1 MLDILSGDSEG
12 SRVHSFIGV
21 VVAISG
27 NIIISLALNCQKLAH
42 KRLEAEASQR
52 TPRRLSLS
60 ISNSNNKTTSPLET
74 RRPSDTTPL
83 KPLRSSIA
91 KYSSAVT
98 SRLRIPQYNTPSR
111 YTAIPSDDNESS
123 ENGDIPHSSD
133 NLTDSVLADASQGN
147 NFSIEEEEEDDAAVF
162 STCSTPQS
170 DDMPPSKLGSHY
182 LKSKLWCEPFFVDGG
197 RGALANIF
205 ARWFGFALMN
215 VGEIGN
221 FLSYG
226 FAP

>member
-1 MLDILSGDSEG
+1 
-12 SRVHSFIGV
+12 
-21 VVAISG
+21 
-27 NIIISLALNCQKLAH
+27 
-42 KRLEAEASQR
+42 
-52 TPRRLSLS
+52 
-60 ISNSNNKTTSPLET
+60 
-74 RRPSDTTPL
+74 L
-83 KPLRSSIA
+83 KPLRSSFA

-98 SRLRIPQYNTPSR
+98 SRLGIPEYNTPSR

-123 ENGDIPHSSD
+123 ENGDIPHFSD
-133 NLTDSVLADASQGN
+133 SLADSIPADALQEN
-147 NFSIEEEEEDDAAVF
+147 HFSIEEEDDAAVF
-162 STCSTPQS
+162 STCSTHQS

-182 LKSKLWCEPFFVDGG
+182 LKSKLWCESFFVDGG